1 MNEIKELTELKNQLT
16 PYNVAKFCIGYTISV
31 GAFLA
36 IMAFLKKPIGP
47 SKGLVK
53 LLTKLGIF
61 VLACKAGD
69 IAQDYFCES
78 ADEIKNGINDIK
90 EMMTDVRIK

>member
-1 MNEIKELTELKNQLT
+1 MNELKDQLT
-16 PYNVAKFCIGYTISV
+16 PYNVAKLCIGYTISV

-36 IMAFLKKPIGP
+36 ISAFLKKPIGP
-47 SKGLVK
+47 SKGVIK

-78 ADEIKNGINDIK
+78 ADEIKNSINDIK
-90 EMMTDVRIK
+90 EMMTGVRTK